1 MERRLTALIAATIA
15 MMALAVLWSVFVR
28 HRVPAESTVTPPVTA
43 APDTTPPPASPPA
56 PPAGTTTASQGVG
69 PDTGGLSYMDA
80 LARSETR
87 RRIRASAGVTYLN
100 EIVAASQDSMLHR
113 WDNRARHP
121 VRVYVTPGTV
131 ANFQPA
137 FVDAIRDAFA
147 EWGRSGVPVSF
158 DLGGDSTNAEVTFRW
173 RIQFEIE
180 RTGQTDLEWDQD
192 GHILKATVT
201 IASFDP
207 KGRPLGADD
216 VRAVAL
222 HEIGHVL
229 GLDHS
234 PDSTDLMY
242 AKGTIRRLSDKDV
255 RTALLLPAGYVAA
268 LQCDPT
274 EKKPFF
280 HCLPGSDTL
289 TFGMLGCDF
298 HCGYC
303 QNWLTSQALRDDT
316 AGVLPTDVTPDD
328 LVRLA
333 RRQGARMVGSSY
345 NEPLITAEWA
355 VEVFREARAS
365 GLKTAFISN
374 GNATPEVLDYIRPW
388 TDCYKIDLKAMD
400 DRRYRELGGVL
411 QHVLDAIRLVYE
423 RGFWLEIVTLIVPG
437 FNDDDA
443 QLTRAAEYIVAV
455 SPEIPWHVTA
465 FHKDYKMTD
474 PDDTPAATLVR
485 ACEIGARAGL
495 RFVYAGNLPGRVG
508 RWEHTYCPDCGDL
521 LIERSGY
528 AIKQQRIGPDGRCP
542 SCHRR
547 IPGVWS

>member
-1 MERRLTALIAATIA
+1 MERRLTALIAATIT
-15 MMALAVLWSVFVR
+15 MMALAVVWNVFVR
-28 HRVPAESTVTPPVTA
+28 HRVPAESTMTPPVTA
-43 APDTTPPPASPPA
+43 VPDTTTPPASPPA
-56 PPAGTTTASQGVG
+56 PPAGTTTTSQGVG

-173 RIQFEIE
+173 RIQFDIE

-255 RTALLLPAGYVAA
+255 RTALLLYQ
-268 LQCDPT
+268 LT
-274 EKKPFF
+274 
-280 HCLPGSDTL
+280 PGS
-289 TFGMLGCDF
+289 
-298 HCGYC
+298 
-303 QNWLTSQALRDDT
+303 LR
-316 AGVLPTDVTPDD
+316 
-328 LVRLA
+328 
-333 RRQGARMVGSSY
+333 
-345 NEPLITAEWA
+345 
-355 VEVFREARAS
+355 
-365 GLKTAFISN
+365 
-374 GNATPEVLDYIRPW
+374 
-388 TDCYKIDLKAMD
+388 
-400 DRRYRELGGVL
+400 
-411 QHVLDAIRLVYE
+411 
-423 RGFWLEIVTLIVPG
+423 
-437 FNDDDA
+437 
-443 QLTRAAEYIVAV
+443 
-455 SPEIPWHVTA
+455 
-465 FHKDYKMTD
+465 
-474 PDDTPAATLVR
+474 
-485 ACEIGARAGL
+485 
-495 RFVYAGNLPGRVG
+495 
-508 RWEHTYCPDCGDL
+508 
-521 LIERSGY
+521 
-528 AIKQQRIGPDGRCP
+528 
-542 SCHRR
+542 
-547 IPGVWS
+547 

>member
-56 PPAGTTTASQGVG
+56 PPAGMTTASQGVG

-131 ANFQPA
+131 AHFQPA
-137 FVDAIRDAFA
+137 
-147 EWGRSGVPVSF
+147 SGVPVRF
-158 DLGGDSTNAEVTFRW
+158 DLGGDPTNAEVTFRW
-173 RIQFEIE
+173 RIQFAIE
-180 RTGQTDLEWDQD
+180 RPGPTDLEWDQD

-216 VRAVAL
+216 LRAVAL

-255 RTALLLPAGYVAA
+255 RTTLLLYQ
-268 LQCDPT
+268 LT
-274 EKKPFF
+274 
-280 HCLPGSDTL
+280 PGS
-289 TFGMLGCDF
+289 
-298 HCGYC
+298 
-303 QNWLTSQALRDDT
+303 LR
-316 AGVLPTDVTPDD
+316 
-328 LVRLA
+328 
-333 RRQGARMVGSSY
+333 
-345 NEPLITAEWA
+345 
-355 VEVFREARAS
+355 
-365 GLKTAFISN
+365 
-374 GNATPEVLDYIRPW
+374 
-388 TDCYKIDLKAMD
+388 
-400 DRRYRELGGVL
+400 
-411 QHVLDAIRLVYE
+411 
-423 RGFWLEIVTLIVPG
+423 
-437 FNDDDA
+437 
-443 QLTRAAEYIVAV
+443 
-455 SPEIPWHVTA
+455 
-465 FHKDYKMTD
+465 
-474 PDDTPAATLVR
+474 
-485 ACEIGARAGL
+485 
-495 RFVYAGNLPGRVG
+495 
-508 RWEHTYCPDCGDL
+508 
-521 LIERSGY
+521 
-528 AIKQQRIGPDGRCP
+528 
-542 SCHRR
+542 
-547 IPGVWS
+547 

>member
-1 MERRLTALIAATIA
+1 MVGGRLTALIAASITL
-15 MMALAVLWSVFVR
+15 MALAVLWNVFMR
-28 HRVPAESTVTPPVTA
+28 HRVPAETRVTVSQPV
-43 APDTTPPPASPPA
+43 APDTTSQPA
-56 PPAGTTTASQGVG
+56 PPPQPATTTTTSEGVALA
-69 PDTGGLSYMDA
+69 TAGGSYMDA

-158 DLGGDSTNAEVTFRW
+158 DLGGDTTNAEVTFRW

-201 IASFDP
+201 IATFDP

-255 RTALLLPAGYVAA
+255 RTALLLYQ
-268 LQCDPT
+268 LT
-274 EKKPFF
+274 
-280 HCLPGSDTL
+280 PGS
-289 TFGMLGCDF
+289 
-298 HCGYC
+298 
-303 QNWLTSQALRDDT
+303 LR
-316 AGVLPTDVTPDD
+316 
-328 LVRLA
+328 
-333 RRQGARMVGSSY
+333 
-345 NEPLITAEWA
+345 
-355 VEVFREARAS
+355 
-365 GLKTAFISN
+365 
-374 GNATPEVLDYIRPW
+374 
-388 TDCYKIDLKAMD
+388 
-400 DRRYRELGGVL
+400 
-411 QHVLDAIRLVYE
+411 
-423 RGFWLEIVTLIVPG
+423 
-437 FNDDDA
+437 
-443 QLTRAAEYIVAV
+443 
-455 SPEIPWHVTA
+455 
-465 FHKDYKMTD
+465 
-474 PDDTPAATLVR
+474 
-485 ACEIGARAGL
+485 
-495 RFVYAGNLPGRVG
+495 
-508 RWEHTYCPDCGDL
+508 
-521 LIERSGY
+521 
-528 AIKQQRIGPDGRCP
+528 
-542 SCHRR
+542 
-547 IPGVWS
+547 